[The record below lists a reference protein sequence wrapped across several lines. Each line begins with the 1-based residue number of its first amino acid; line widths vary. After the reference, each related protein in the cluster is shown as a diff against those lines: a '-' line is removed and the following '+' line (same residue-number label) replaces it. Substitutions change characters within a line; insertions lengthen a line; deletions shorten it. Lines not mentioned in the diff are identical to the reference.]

1 MSEQTVTTVE
11 YINIELIKPAA
22 FNPPDRT
29 TARSIADLRASI
41 KRVGIIYPLVITK
54 DYDLVD
60 GHRRLACAVAL
71 GMKTVPVIIRPDNQL
86 ELFYEVNQPQKKLT
100 KADELW
106 VYLSGGLVRGE
117 ALANI
122 QTLERMIGRDGLE
135 TLAEERTSPRGIVQ
149 IVKMLLRYTGK
160 AEPDFAT
167 GENKFA
173 NRAVMWLVYNRQTF
187 AVRRAIAG
195 HMSPNVIVSCIENG
209 EPLP

>member
-1 MSEQTVTTVE
+1 MTDTVTTVE
-11 YINIELIKPAA
+11 YIDIELIKPAA

-29 TARSIADLRASI
+29 TARSISDLKASI
-41 KRVGIIYPLVITK
+41 ERVGIIYPLVITK

-60 GHRRLACAVAL
+60 GHRRLACALAL

-100 KADELW
+100 RADELW

-122 QTLERMIGRDGLE
+122 QTLERMVGREGLE
-135 TLAEERTSPRGIVQ
+135 TLAEERVSPRGIVQ

-160 AEPDFAT
+160 GEPDFTT

-195 HMSPNVIVSCIENG
+195 RMSPNVIVSCIENG

>member
-1 MSEQTVTTVE
+1 MNTDVVTRVE
-11 YINIELIKPAA
+11 YVAIELIKPAP
-22 FNPPDRT
+22 FNPPDRA
-29 TARSIADLRASI
+29 TARSITDLKASI
-41 KRVGIIYPLVITK
+41 ERVGIIYPLVVTK
-54 DYDLVD
+54 DFDLVD

-100 KADELW
+100 RSDELW

-117 ALANI
+117 GLANI
-122 QTLERMIGRDGLE
+122 RTLERMIGRDGLE
-135 TLAEERTSPRGIVQ
+135 ILAEERVSPRGILQVTM
-149 IVKMLLRYTGK
+149 MLLRYTSKG
-160 AEPDFAT
+160 EPDPTT
-167 GENKFA
+167 GDNTFA

-195 HMSPNVIVSCIENG
+195 RMSPKVIASCVENG